1 MDLQEIK
8 EILGNGGGKIVVV
21 ENGKPT
27 MVVLSYGEYKTG
39 RAKSGCK
46 NSTSPTREHRR
57 AVLNVR
63 AITAVLLSA
72 PCRMSAQR
80 LASRSSQ
87 VHT

>member
-39 RAKSGCK
+39 RAG
-46 NSTSPTREHRR
+46 NSVSRNEPEFSNSESQRAEELTVDDSP
-57 AVLNVR
+57 L
-63 AITAVLLSA
+63 
-72 PCRMSAQR
+72 
-80 LASRSSQ
+80 
-87 VHT
+87 